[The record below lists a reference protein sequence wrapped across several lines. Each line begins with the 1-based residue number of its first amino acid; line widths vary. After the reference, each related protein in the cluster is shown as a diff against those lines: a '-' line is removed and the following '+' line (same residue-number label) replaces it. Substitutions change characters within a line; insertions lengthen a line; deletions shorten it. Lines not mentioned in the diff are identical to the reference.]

1 MPSSLAIV
9 NQVFLDA
16 LDLIHDSLPL
26 NVALLSPLTIMLFVF
41 LTLIWGHVD
50 TLFNMHKRNV
60 DDYVESLGNIRGYV

>member
-1 MPSSLAIV
+1 VPSSLAIV